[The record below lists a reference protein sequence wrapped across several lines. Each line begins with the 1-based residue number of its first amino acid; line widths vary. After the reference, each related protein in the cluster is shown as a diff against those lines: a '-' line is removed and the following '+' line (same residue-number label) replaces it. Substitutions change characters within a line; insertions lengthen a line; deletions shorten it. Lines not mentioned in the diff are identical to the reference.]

1 MNTTPDF
8 IPLELIVSTKDLERF
23 SYASAWEALGYPR
36 PRPLAPV
43 MPKQSESAFWLVWS
57 PTGQKPPSYSH
68 TSIESATAEAERLSI
83 AHPGKVFVV
92 LEAVT
97 ARHVDSMV
105 RTQYVGGTVGEPP
118 F

>member
-1 MNTTPDF
+1 MSCPYEQLAAQFAN
-8 IPLELIVSTKDLERF
+8 V

-36 PRPLAPV
+36 PRPLPSV
-43 MPKQSESAFWLVWS
+43 MPKQTESAFWLVWS

-68 TSIESATAEAERLSI
+68 ASIESATAEAERLSI

-92 LEAVT
+92 LEAVA
-97 ARHVDSMV
+97 ARHVDSMI
-105 RTQYVGGTVGEPP
+105 RTQYVGSTADQPP